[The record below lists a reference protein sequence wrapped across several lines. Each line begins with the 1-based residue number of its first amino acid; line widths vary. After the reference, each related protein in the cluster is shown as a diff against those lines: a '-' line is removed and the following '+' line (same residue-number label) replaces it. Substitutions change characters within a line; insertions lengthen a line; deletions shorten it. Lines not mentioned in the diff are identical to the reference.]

1 MSKEDL
7 IMLSEIGSMS
17 ECLRWAL
24 HSTSYA
30 QTQSSEGFDKVDR
43 LQDAYVILHEVYL
56 EAKAYE
62 AD

>member
-1 MSKEDL
+1 
-7 IMLSEIGSMS
+7 MLSEIGSMS

-30 QTQSSEGFDKVDR
+30 QTQSSEAFDKVDR
-43 LQDAYVILHEVYL
+43 LQDAYVILYEVYL